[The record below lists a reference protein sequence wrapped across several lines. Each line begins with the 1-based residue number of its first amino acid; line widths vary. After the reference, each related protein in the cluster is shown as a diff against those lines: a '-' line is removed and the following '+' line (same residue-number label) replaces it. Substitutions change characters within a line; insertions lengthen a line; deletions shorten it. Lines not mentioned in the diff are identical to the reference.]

1 MIWKYRI
8 YITNG
13 LLNSV
18 NDVPGN
24 KIYIIAIVDKNG
36 KVLRLKIGYTTRNI
50 YERMREI
57 LKEC

>member
-1 MIWKYRI
+1 L
-8 YITNG
+8 NG
-13 LLNSV
+13 V